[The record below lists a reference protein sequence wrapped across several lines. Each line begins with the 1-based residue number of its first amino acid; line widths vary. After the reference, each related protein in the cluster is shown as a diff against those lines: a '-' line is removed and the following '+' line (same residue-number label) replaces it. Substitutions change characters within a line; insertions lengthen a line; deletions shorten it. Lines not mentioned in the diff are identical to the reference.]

1 MGGYHSATYNAT
13 QHNTMSARTCTQ
25 WYHTELDLPVNDNLL
40 DMFWIIRMRLSTI
53 YNSKL
58 IQTNPTNPLLEETL
72 TWLNIMAKKVCPD
85 IQRIVWEGL
94 CVEMWAILLYSTI
107 FSLYCRQLIWTRLS
121 YIKYRF
127 APTPQVEISRS
138 YDFWPRLNNQAKRC
152 KHATPSQKYHSLAL
166 NYGQKLG

>member
-1 MGGYHSATYNAT
+1 MGGYHSDTYNAT

-94 CVEMWAILLYSTI
+94 CVEIQHNI
-107 FSLYCRQLIWTRLS
+107 
-121 YIKYRF
+121 
-127 APTPQVEISRS
+127 
-138 YDFWPRLNNQAKRC
+138 
-152 KHATPSQKYHSLAL
+152 
-166 NYGQKLG
+166 

>member
-13 QHNTMSARTCTQ
+13 QHNPMSARTCTQ

-94 CVEMWAILLYSTI
+94 CVEIQHNI
-107 FSLYCRQLIWTRLS
+107 
-121 YIKYRF
+121 
-127 APTPQVEISRS
+127 
-138 YDFWPRLNNQAKRC
+138 
-152 KHATPSQKYHSLAL
+152 
-166 NYGQKLG
+166 